1 MKRSTIKLAIRSET
15 LRLLTGMELRLIGGG
30 ADSGNAGTGCP
41 NVRLVDSGNAGTGC
55 PLVDSVGRATGCPLV
70 VK

>member
-1 MKRSTIKLAIRSET
+1 MKRSAIKLAIRSET

-55 PLVDSVGRATGCPLV
+55 PLVKLV
-70 VK
+70 VE